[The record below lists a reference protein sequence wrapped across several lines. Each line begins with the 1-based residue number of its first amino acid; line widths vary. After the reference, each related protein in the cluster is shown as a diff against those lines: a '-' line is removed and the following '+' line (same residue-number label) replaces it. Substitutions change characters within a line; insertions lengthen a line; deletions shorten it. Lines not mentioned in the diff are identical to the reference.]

1 MPWNWNVNEIGPRM
15 DVYNGGS
22 RGSVKESKVA
32 AAWPEYEADYLKTR
46 LRVGQ
51 GKWDASNLN
60 DAQQAVYLQ
69 EVAKNHQDEAD
80 ECLKRDFKLWLE
92 GRHPTYNDASRV
104 FNNEGRDGLPERRHV
119 YRTSDDANAVTTP
132 MDNWRS
138 TPWGTDQL
146 THLPGVRDFLR
157 DEFEHGE
164 EQTLYMNLL
173 AEHGPQTLEEA
184 WMYFKHW
191 VAERPL
197 SEAQC
202 LKSNDELGNKA
213 LFGSMPHHMQ
223 NGAART
229 RAPAPSSRPR
239 FTGSGVSGTSAPTP
253 PNVKTEYT
261 FTAPPRRTKR
271 AAETVAEGD
280 GNTSQERVGEIGAD
294 APLDEVAAAASMPL
308 PVDVDDGLDDSWV
321 RPMIHGSIEGR
332 AMPVWKKQQEFDFA
346 YGLKQPK
353 DSRYRE
359 VKTTNTSTR
368 LQSRMLPIEAAK
380 AQARRTERRALV
392 RSAVEFREKQA
403 AAAKRY
409 AEEEPR
415 AAAASGFTK
424 IVDRNE
430 ELEAQMRAAQQA
442 EGGIGEQLLRGGKAR
457 RAYAPDTPKEAKDL
471 ATIYPAEYEEPDT
484 SAFKE

>member
-15 DVYNGGS
+15 DIYNGGS

-32 AAWPEYEADYLKTR
+32 AAWPEYEANYLKTR
-46 LRVGQ
+46 LMTGQ
-51 GKWDASNLN
+51 GKWDATNMT

-92 GRHPTYNDASRV
+92 GRHPTYNDPNRV

-202 LKSNDELGNKA
+202 LTGNAELGNKA

-223 NGAART
+223 NEGARAARPGGGAAPP
-229 RAPAPSSRPR
+229 RARGFTNFGSGTASAGPAPMD
-239 FTGSGVSGTSAPTP
+239 TSAPTEP
-253 PNVKTEYT
+253 KVKSEPTTRE
-261 FTAPPRRTKR
+261 RRTGPRQDDIEELQGTSKEIAREQAVAR
-271 AAETVAEGD
+271 AANARRNFINQARKLAEAEMRG
-280 GNTSQERVGEIGAD
+280 QESAAQLRAD
-294 APLDEVAAAASMPL
+294 LAQANEYWKAAQRAAAESQDATRFAEASAAA
-308 PVDVDDGLDDSWV
+308 
-321 RPMIHGSIEGR
+321 R
-332 AMPVWKKQQEFDFA
+332 AQQDLEMRRFS
-346 YGLKQPK
+346 
-353 DSRYRE
+353 SRNAVTGQR
-359 VKTTNTSTR
+359 
-368 LQSRMLPIEAAK
+368 AAQLR
-380 AQARRTERRALV
+380 AQAE
-392 RSAVEFREKQA
+392 QA
-403 AAAKRY
+403 AAEANEPRY
-409 AEEEPR
+409 DRVRMPIRPSDVVGASRTVRARSPGRRRAQEEE
-415 AAAASGFTK
+415 
-424 IVDRNE
+424 VE
-430 ELEAQMRAAQQA
+430 ELTRQFERAYRDESSRRVAREGPNPANPENQMR
-442 EGGIGEQLLRGGKAR
+442 
-457 RAYAPDTPKEAKDL
+457 
-471 ATIYPAEYEEPDT
+471 
-484 SAFKE
+484 